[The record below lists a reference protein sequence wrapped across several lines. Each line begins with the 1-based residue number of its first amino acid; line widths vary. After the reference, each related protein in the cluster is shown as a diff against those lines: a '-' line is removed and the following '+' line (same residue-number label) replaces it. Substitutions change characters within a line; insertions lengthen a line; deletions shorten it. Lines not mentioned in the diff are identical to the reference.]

1 MGVYLPASK
10 FPPNRPPISFSFGP
24 ILMTRPRQRLAA
36 VRPKEGHCA
45 LILRGI
51 IAEKG
56 QAYNLSFVLGRDAG
70 AGYTGWVGAGKGLRP
85 AAAAKAYG
93 QLRVYL
99 CTRRKHGEQASP
111 ATRFYLSSHCVQSSA
126 HDVMEGGPTGA
137 V

>member
-1 MGVYLPASK
+1 
-10 FPPNRPPISFSFGP
+10 
-24 ILMTRPRQRLAA
+24 MTRPRQRLAA